1 LNSGKLAIY
10 LRDECLQVLDA
21 SLKSSFSVGRDG
33 SNDIVLSDPAGLVSR
48 QHGVFNQFAGIWWFE
63 DSGSSYGS
71 YIDERRIS
79 REPVVDGSELR
90 LGNLVLRLKAIA
102 DPDAQEDWDAGNW
115 QPLRYKL
122 GDDLVRNV
130 NFRKLQEEAPS
141 DQILEER
148 LLGLGKLLLEK
159 DAAAMRLPAKGKDKL
174 LQAIVGDIL
183 RLGPLEPLLADDSIT
198 EIMVVGPEHVY
209 VERKGE
215 ISLSPTCFRDSQHLR
230 TVIERIVTPLGR
242 RIDESSP
249 LVDARLRDGSRVNAV
264 IPPISPERIGPLL
277 TIRKFGKD
285 VFNTDR
291 LLQYGSI
298 TEAMRDFLR
307 LCVEAKKNIVV
318 SGGTGSG
325 KTSLLNAL
333 STFIGSSER
342 IITIEDALELKLQQ
356 PHVVSMEARPPN
368 TEGRGEVSIRAL
380 VRNSLRMRPD
390 RIVVGECR
398 GGEALDMLQAMN
410 TGHDGSLT
418 TVHANSPRD
427 AISRLETLV
436 LMAGM
441 ELPLTAIQHQIFSA
455 VDIIV
460 QTSRMMDHSRKVTCI
475 TEIVKD
481 NTGRPV
487 VREHGMPEMRD
498 IFRFEQ
504 SGLQKNKGGKLQVMG
519 KHVALESPSFFEALL
534 KCGFDI
540 RKEWFVESDK
550 RQNSS
555 SPEPT
560 LSQAGTRQGN

>member
-1 LNSGKLAIY
+1 MNTEKLSIY
-10 LRDECLQVLDA
+10 LGDECLHVLDA
-21 SLKSSFSVGRDG
+21 AKATSASVGRDS
-33 SNDIVLSDPAGLVSR
+33 SNDIVLSDPSGMVSR
-48 QHGVFNQFAGIWWFE
+48 QHGVFNHFAGIWWYE
-63 DSGSSYGS
+63 DKNSSYGS
-71 YIDERRIS
+71 YIGERRIS
-79 REPVVDGSELR
+79 REPLVDGTELR
-90 LGNLVLRLKAIA
+90 LGNVTLRLKSLG
-102 DPDAQEDWDAGNW
+102 DPNAQDDWDSGNW

-122 GDDLVRNV
+122 GDELVKNV

-148 LLGLGKLLLEK
+148 LHGLGKLLIEK
-159 DAAAMRLPAKGKDKL
+159 DAAAMRLPTKGKEKL
-174 LQAIVGDIL
+174 LHAIVGDIL
-183 RLGPLEPLLADDSIT
+183 RLGPLEPLLADDTIT
-198 EIMVVGPEHVY
+198 EIMVVGPDHVY

-215 ISLSPTCFRDSQHLR
+215 ISLSPTRFRDSQHLR

-285 VFNTDR
+285 VFTTDR

-298 TEAMRDFLR
+298 TEPMRDFLR
-307 LCVEAKKNIVV
+307 LCVEVKKNIVV

-333 STFIGSSER
+333 STFIGSNER

-356 PHVVSMEARPPN
+356 PHVVSLEARPPN

-441 ELPLTAIQHQIFSA
+441 DLPLTAIQHQIFSA

-460 QTSRMMDHSRKVTCI
+460 QTSRLMDHSRKVVYI

-481 NTGRPV
+481 SSGRPV
-487 VREHGMPEMRD
+487 IREHGLPEMRD

-504 SGLQKNKGGKLQVMG
+504 SGLQKNHEGKLQVIG
-519 KHVALESPSFFEALL
+519 KHVALGKPSFFDALV
-534 KCGFDI
+534 KSGFPI
-540 RKEWFVESDK
+540 REEWFIEQDAQ
-550 RQNSS
+550 QNAIC
-555 SPEPT
+555 PDPT
-560 LSQAGTRQGN
+560 VRKGTAP